1 VTLLGGGGKS
11 RGEDQR
17 RSEADEADAGSQAAP
32 VAPDDSDIPF

>member
-32 VAPDDSDIPF
+32 VADDSDIPF